1 VGAGLGEGIVALA
14 WITGRNS
21 TLVHERSR
29 PTASNGHD
37 GTLQE
42 GDHRSLWRRARGR
55 TECRFLTDLALISI
69 EPTSAQA
76 ATRVDS
82 TVGLVTLRNE
92 RAISSQAGLDRPEPS
107 PQASL
112 CHREQSLD
120 SFGQAFSDVPR
131 PPCPAGGHYT
141 VVLWPI

>member
-1 VGAGLGEGIVALA
+1 VPI
-14 WITGRNS
+14 S
-21 TLVHERSR
+21 
-29 PTASNGHD
+29 D
-37 GTLQE
+37 G
-42 GDHRSLWRRARGR
+42 
-55 TECRFLTDLALISI
+55 LALISV
-69 EPTSAQA
+69 EPTSAQIGYA
-76 ATRVDS
+76 RGP

-92 RAISSQAGLDRPEPS
+92 RTISPQAGLDRQEPS

-120 SFGQAFSDVPR
+120 SSGQAFSDLPR